1 MSYGRSADAQD
12 QWIYMT
18 PSPGA
23 SNSGLMVQNDLVVV
37 NAFRINRLYPNPFNS
52 SLRVEFTMDK
62 VHDPV
67 EIHLISLTGRTVF
80 TTQFEVYH
88 PGNQSIPIHMNSLLG
103 SGFYFLHMKTS
114 EHNETRKVLF
124 LK

>member
-1 MSYGRSADAQD
+1 M
-12 QWIYMT
+12 I
-18 PSPGA
+18 
-23 SNSGLMVQNDLVVV
+23 QNDPVPA

-88 PGNQSIPIHMNSLLG
+88 PGHQSIPIHMNNLLG

-114 EHNETRKVLF
+114 EHTETRKVLF

>member
-1 MSYGRSADAQD
+1 
-12 QWIYMT
+12 MT

-23 SNSGLMVQNDLVVV
+23 SNSGLIVQNDPVPA

-52 SLRVEFTMDK
+52 SFRVEFTVDK

-80 TTQFEVYH
+80 TAHFEVYH
-88 PGNQSIPIHMNSLLG
+88 PGHQSIPIHMDNLLG

-114 EHNETRKVLF
+114 EHTETRKVLL

>member
-1 MSYGRSADAQD
+1 
-12 QWIYMT
+12 MT

-52 SLRVEFTMDK
+52 SLWVEFTVDK
-62 VHDPV
+62 VNDQV
-67 EIHLISLTGRTVF
+67 ELHLISLTGRTVF
-80 TTQFEVYH
+80 TTRFEVSH
-88 PGNQSIPIHMNSLLG
+88 PGHNSIPIHLNNLLG

-114 EHNETRKVLF
+114 EHTESRKVLF